1 MPLIIV
7 RNDITKMSVDA
18 IVNAAKESLLGGG
31 GVDGCIHRAAGPEL
45 VAECRTLGGCRTG
58 EAKLTGAYRLPCKY
72 VIHTVGPVWN
82 GGKYGEREQL
92 ASCYRS
98 SLVLA
103 KKHGCETVAFPL
115 ISSGVFGYPKD
126 QSLRVAVDTISEFLA
141 ENDMTVYLVI
151 FSRAAYAWSAE
162 LSVYFLTDHRGRG
175 LGRAIYGKL
184 FDLLALQGVRTVV
197 GKVVCPNEKSDHLHE
212 KMGFELVG
220 TLRAA
225 SWKLGAWH
233 DVHLWEKHIGD
244 VEAEPAPLLRLSE
257 VDPEKVRAI
266 LEAQGAGRWAWV

>member
-1 MPLIIV
+1 MSEQDTRKNGAAAPENNNTAASGDAPKKQTKKKARRRRRIGVPVTLTIVMLII
-7 RNDITKMSVDA
+7 
-18 IVNAAKESLLGGG
+18 SLLFG
-31 GVDGCIHRAAGPEL
+31 L
-45 VAECRTLGGCRTG
+45 VVGY
-58 EAKLTGAYRLPCKY
+58 AYGSRL
-72 VIHTVGPVWN
+72 
-82 GGKYGEREQL
+82 
-92 ASCYRS
+92 
-98 SLVLA
+98 
-103 KKHGCETVAFPL
+103 
-115 ISSGVFGYPKD
+115 
-126 QSLRVAVDTISEFLA
+126 
-141 ENDMTVYLVI
+141 

-162 LSVYFLTDHRGRG
+162 LSVYFSTDHRGRG

-220 TLRAA
+220 ALRAA

-257 VDPEKVRAI
+257 VDSEKVRAI
-266 LEAQGAGRWAWV
+266 LEA

>member
-1 MPLIIV
+1 MPALGEFRQRIV
-7 RNDITKMSVDA
+7 DRD
-18 IVNAAKESLLGGG
+18 
-31 GVDGCIHRAAGPEL
+31 
-45 VAECRTLGGCRTG
+45 
-58 EAKLTGAYRLPCKY
+58 GAYPYIVCEEDGRPVGYAYGSRL
-72 VIHTVGPVWN
+72 
-82 GGKYGEREQL
+82 
-92 ASCYRS
+92 
-98 SLVLA
+98 
-103 KKHGCETVAFPL
+103 
-115 ISSGVFGYPKD
+115 
-126 QSLRVAVDTISEFLA
+126 
-141 ENDMTVYLVI
+141 

-162 LSVYFLTDHRGRG
+162 LSVYFSTDHRGRG

-184 FDLLALQGVRTVV
+184 FGLLALQGVRTVV

-266 LEAQGAGRWAWV
+266 LEA

>member
-1 MPLIIV
+1 MCEEDGRPV
-7 RNDITKMSVDA
+7 GYA
-18 IVNAAKESLLGGG
+18 YGG
-31 GVDGCIHRAAGPEL
+31 
-45 VAECRTLGGCRTG
+45 
-58 EAKLTGAYRLPCKY
+58 RL
-72 VIHTVGPVWN
+72 
-82 GGKYGEREQL
+82 
-92 ASCYRS
+92 
-98 SLVLA
+98 
-103 KKHGCETVAFPL
+103 
-115 ISSGVFGYPKD
+115 
-126 QSLRVAVDTISEFLA
+126 
-141 ENDMTVYLVI
+141 

-162 LSVYFLTDHRGRG
+162 LSVYFSTDHRGRG

-225 SWKLGAWH
+225 SWKLGVWH

-257 VDPEKVRAI
+257 VDSEKVRAI
-266 LEAQGAGRWAWV
+266 LEA